1 MNYNKVWEKMNHLE
15 ESFSSIST
23 IKELVDDVDRMIDSE
38 DLEKAKESATVLKGY
53 LEIFTRKWD
62 KAFRSAWNDVV
73 IPCKIEDLTSYS
85 ELNYSEIADAL
96 EEEKRL
102 DETCGTL

>member
-1 MNYNKVWEKMNHLE
+1 M
-15 ESFSSIST
+15 
-23 IKELVDDVDRMIDSE
+23 
-38 DLEKAKESATVLKGY
+38 GQ
-53 LEIFTRKWD
+53 

-73 IPCKIEDLTSYS
+73 IPCKIEDLHSYS

>member
-1 MNYNKVWEKMNHLE
+1 MRILRKQG
-15 ESFSSIST
+15 
-23 IKELVDDVDRMIDSE
+23 IKL
-38 DLEKAKESATVLKGY
+38 TVLKGY

-73 IPCKIEDLTSYS
+73 IPCKIEDLHSYS

-96 EEEKRL
+96 EEEKHDWMRL
-102 DETCGTL
+102 VELSEQQWRQMKILLRMKRNLLTS